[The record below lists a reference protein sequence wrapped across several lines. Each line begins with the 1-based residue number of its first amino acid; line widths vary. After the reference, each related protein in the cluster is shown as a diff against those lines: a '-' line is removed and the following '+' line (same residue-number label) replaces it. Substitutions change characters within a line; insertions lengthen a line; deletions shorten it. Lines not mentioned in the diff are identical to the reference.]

1 MEPFLDF
8 EKWSICWEISLAF
21 GVKFKNSWTRKC
33 VKCGREIPHRLTE
46 WGSEFISSAVSSPCG
61 HSRDGILC
69 SACEEGMAMRIVK
82 AEQRCFVFGCRERLT
97 VSKAALKTGLSSNE
111 ELLQRYLK
119 LGEFE
124 CVVCGDMS
132 FPRRPVTLNCE
143 HPINTCADSVQD
155 MIQASLT
162 GGAWTGLR
170 CPEPSCREKLE
181 FADIE
186 YFAAEETFKCY
197 QTLLVLRSIANLPDF
212 KWCVSGKCP
221 WGERHPLKD
230 SNQFV
235 HCSKCDLRF
244 CFDCEG
250 KWHEDETCEQYKAS
264 VADGGQ
270 QKCTEILVRTCKRC
284 PVIGCGAY
292 IQKVKACHE
301 IECANCSASFCWV
314 CKIILNERAGYSER
328 NRTQH
333 LKDCIAPN
341 VFQYRSNEYYK
352 YVEKPSIDSGRYR
365 VGWDQDVGFVGTGE
379 EWSEDDLAALHRNQ
393 AIVNQET

>member
-111 ELLQRYLK
+111 ELLQRFLPSPLPFSPFPSYNRANAVHLLHYCRYLK

-132 FPRRPVTLNCE
+132 LPRRPVTLNCE

-186 YFAAEETFKCY
+186 YFAAEETFK
-197 QTLLVLRSIANLPDF
+197 
-212 KWCVSGKCP
+212 W
-221 WGERHPLKD
+221 
-230 SNQFV
+230 
-235 HCSKCDLRF
+235 
-244 CFDCEG
+244 
-250 KWHEDETCEQYKAS
+250 
-264 VADGGQ
+264 
-270 QKCTEILVRTCKRC
+270 
-284 PVIGCGAY
+284 
-292 IQKVKACHE
+292 
-301 IECANCSASFCWV
+301 
-314 CKIILNERAGYSER
+314 
-328 NRTQH
+328 
-333 LKDCIAPN
+333 
-341 VFQYRSNEYYK
+341 
-352 YVEKPSIDSGRYR
+352 
-365 VGWDQDVGFVGTGE
+365 
-379 EWSEDDLAALHRNQ
+379 
-393 AIVNQET
+393 